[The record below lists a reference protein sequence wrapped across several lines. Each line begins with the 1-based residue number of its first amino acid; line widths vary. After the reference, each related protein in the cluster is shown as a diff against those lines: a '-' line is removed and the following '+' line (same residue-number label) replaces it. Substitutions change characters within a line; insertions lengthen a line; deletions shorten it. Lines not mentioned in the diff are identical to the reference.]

1 MKKIRVNNKIRAE
14 EVLVITDKG
23 VQLGV
28 MPTLKA
34 IEEAENVGL
43 DLVEVAPKAKPPVCR
58 LMDYGKLKYDQK
70 KKDQSSK
77 KKQHVIK
84 IKEVRFRP
92 RISQNDF
99 DTKINRAKKF
109 LEQGCHLKITVMF
122 RGREMARQ
130 DLGEDLVKRIYDALD
145 GFAQVE
151 KRAEMQGNRFS
162 ILMKPV

>member
-1 MKKIRVNNKIRAE
+1 
-14 EVLVITDKG
+14 
-23 VQLGV
+23 

-34 IEEAENVGL
+34 IEEAESAGL

-109 LEQGCHLKITVMF
+109 LEQGSHLKITVMF

-130 DLGEDLVKRIYDALD
+130 DLGEDLVKRIYDALERIVLSRFALASGDIIYDALD

>member
-1 MKKIRVNNKIRAE
+1 MSTE
-14 EVLVITDKG
+14 
-23 VQLGV
+23 
-28 MPTLKA
+28 KA
-34 IEEAENVGL
+34 IVAAENAGL
-43 DLVEVAPKAKPPVCR
+43 DLVEVAPKSNPPVCR

-84 IKEVRFRP
+84 TKEVRFRP

-99 DTKINRAKKF
+99 ETKINLSKKF
-109 LEQGCHLKITVMF
+109 LEQGFHLKVTVMY

-130 DLGEDLVKRIYDALD
+130 DLGEDLVNRIYEALD
-145 GFAQVE
+145 GFADVE